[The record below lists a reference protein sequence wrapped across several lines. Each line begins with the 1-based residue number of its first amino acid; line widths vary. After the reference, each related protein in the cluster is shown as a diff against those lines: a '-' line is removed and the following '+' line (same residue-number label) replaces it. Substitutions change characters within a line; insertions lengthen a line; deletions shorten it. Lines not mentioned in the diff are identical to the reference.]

1 MPTNNILTQQE
12 ETVAESAGAP
22 VTKEQEIVNNLQN
35 LTISKE
41 NSATEEAKS
50 FKEEKKENEEEEED
64 LPYPN
69 NRNFI
74 KSLRPED
81 KLFFDKALPHLKQ
94 ISGDIVHV
102 HVSKVFNWD
111 EMAQLLGKEVEGEWY
126 MVAFYST
133 RKVEYNKKQLNE
145 EDNYIQQV
153 AKQSGGLLKHW
164 SGEANKDRESLTVNI
179 WVDREHALNGI
190 RRQPFHQKVSGSA
203 SKLYF
208 DSYTLNRYKLI
219 KRANETVFHFETY

>member
-1 MPTNNILTQQE
+1 MPTNNNISTQQE
-12 ETVAESAGAP
+12 KTVAESVGAP
-22 VTKEQEIVNNLQN
+22 VTKEQETVTGLHN

-41 NSATEEAKS
+41 NSTTEKAKS
-50 FKEEKKENEEEEED
+50 SKEEKKENEEKEEEKN

-81 KLFFDKALPHLKQ
+81 KLFFDKALPHFKQ
-94 ISGDIVHV
+94 ISDDIVHV

-133 RKVEYNKKQLNE
+133 RKVEYNEKQLSD

-153 AKQSGGLLKHW
+153 AKQNGGLLK
-164 SGEANKDRESLTVNI
+164 VI
-179 WVDREHALNGI
+179 
-190 RRQPFHQKVSGSA
+190 
-203 SKLYF
+203 
-208 DSYTLNRYKLI
+208 
-219 KRANETVFHFETY
+219 